1 MASLTGQQIIDKFN
15 GLVDDELEAT
25 LALQLVNDAKDEV
38 ETELKLH
45 ICQANDTSKT
55 ASPGD
60 TYLTAKAMPSDFL
73 TFAKPYIYVGTYKYY
88 GVPLA
93 DKMKWKDTPYKYFYD
108 PADGIHLC
116 GTQNS
121 SQTISIPYIKSTPDV
136 TLSTSPIWP
145 SQFHAIIPLYMAMYF
160 YPIDG
165 GDKSRSWSPEWA
177 GLLQRKM
184 DKMIDWDM
192 QMKIAAMGG
201 RAGYQDDADS
211 GIPLGQM

>member
-38 ETELKLH
+38 ETELKLQ
-45 ICQANDTSKT
+45 ICRAVDNSHSTIGGQ
-55 ASPGD
+55 
-60 TYLTAKAMPSDFL
+60 TYLNAVAMPTDFL
-73 TFAKPYIYVGTYKYY
+73 SFSKPYIFVGQQKYY
-88 GVPLA
+88 GVSLE

-108 PADGIHLC
+108 PANGIHLC
-116 GTQNS
+116 GTQS
-121 SQTISIPYIKSTPDV
+121 GGQLISIPYIKSTPDID
-136 TLSTSPIWP
+136 LNTSPVWP

-165 GDKSRSWSPEWA
+165 GDKSRSWSPEWSA
-177 GLLQRKM
+177 FLQRKM
-184 DKMIDWDM
+184 ARMTDWDT
-192 QMKIAAMGG
+192 QMKLAAIGG
-201 RAGYQDDADS
+201 RVGYQDNEDS

>member
-45 ICQANDTSKT
+45 ICRGNDTSKST
-55 ASPGD
+55 SGGQ
-60 TYLTAKAMPSDFL
+60 TYLNAVAMPTDFL
-73 TFAKPYIYVGTYKYY
+73 NFSKPYIYVGNQKYY
-88 GVPLA
+88 GVGLE
-93 DKMKWKDTPYKYFYD
+93 DKMKWKDTPCKYFYD

-116 GTQNS
+116 GTINDAEV
-121 SQTISIPYIKSTPDV
+121 ISIPYIKATPDV
-136 TLSTSPIWP
+136 DLNSSPVWP

-165 GDKSRSWSPEWA
+165 GDKGRSWSPEWA
-177 GLLQRKM
+177 TLLQHKM
-184 DKMIDWDM
+184 DKFIDWDM
-192 QMKIAAMGG
+192 QMKLSAMGG
-201 RAGYQDDADS
+201 RAGNQDDENN
-211 GIPLGQM
+211 GIPLSMM